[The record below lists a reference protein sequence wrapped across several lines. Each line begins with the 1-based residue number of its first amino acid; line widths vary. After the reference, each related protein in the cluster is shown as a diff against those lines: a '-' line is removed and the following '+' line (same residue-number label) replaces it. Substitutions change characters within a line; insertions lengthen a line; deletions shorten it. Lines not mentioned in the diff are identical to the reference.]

1 MGQVSFPGSSAGEE
15 STCYTGYSSSIPGQ
29 PRSTWRRDKLP
40 TPVFLSGESHGQK
53 NLVGPWVQRNHG
65 SKESD
70 TTEQLS
76 TAQWVKYYFQ
86 FFYGKTSPNFPNQL
100 EMDAIVLLLAKF
112 LKTENYYYHYES
124 TTRVCI
130 TISADISQN
139 CIK

>member
-1 MGQVSFPGSSAGEE
+1 MG
-15 STCYTGYSSSIPGQ
+15 SIPGSG
-29 PRSTWRRDKLP
+29 RSL
-40 TPVFLSGESHGQK
+40 GEGHGNPLHISCLK
-53 NLVGPWVQRNHG
+53 NPMDRGACGLQSMGLQRNDG

-112 LKTENYYYHYES
+112 LKTENYYYIYPFS
-124 TTRVCI
+124 
-130 TISADISQN
+130 
-139 CIK
+139 K